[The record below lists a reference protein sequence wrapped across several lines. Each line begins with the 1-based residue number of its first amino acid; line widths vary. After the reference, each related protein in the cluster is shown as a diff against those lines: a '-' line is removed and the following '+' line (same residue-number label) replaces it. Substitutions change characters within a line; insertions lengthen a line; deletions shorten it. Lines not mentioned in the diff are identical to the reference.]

1 MRNFVLCFLQI
12 GIQFG
17 QGTVLRNGVIMVER
31 TERVILTNLC
41 MIQNGTKVLVE
52 EKVGKGADG
61 IIFPGG
67 HVEEHE
73 PIVDAVI
80 REMQEE
86 TGLTIEHPR
95 LCGVKEWINED
106 GSRYVVF
113 LFKADRFTGELTS
126 SAEGRV
132 FWLEKCEVLKAN
144 WIWHMDGLMRIMA
157 DGDYTELFLDAA
169 NDWKP
174 ILK

>member
-1 MRNFVLCFLQI
+1 MP
-12 GIQFG
+12 
-17 QGTVLRNGVIMVER
+17 MEK

-41 MIQNGTKVLVE
+41 MICNGSKVLVE
-52 EKVGKGADG
+52 DKIGKSANG

-80 REMQEE
+80 REMKEE
-86 TGLTIEHPR
+86 TGLTIEKPQ

-113 LFKADRFTGELTS
+113 LFRANRFTGELSS
-126 SAEGRV
+126 SAEGQV
-132 FWLEKCEVLKAN
+132 LWMEKDEVLKSN

-157 DGDYTELFLDAA
+157 DNEFTELFLDAG

-174 ILK
+174 VLK

>member
-1 MRNFVLCFLQI
+1 M
-12 GIQFG
+12 
-17 QGTVLRNGVIMVER
+17 ER

-41 MIQNGTKVLVE
+41 MIRSGSRVLVE
-52 EKVGKGADG
+52 EKTGKGAGG

-80 REMQEE
+80 REMKEE
-86 TGLTIEHPR
+86 TGLDIRDPR

-113 LFKADRFTGELTS
+113 LFVTDSFSGEPAS
-126 SAEGRV
+126 SEEGRV
-132 FWLEKCEVLKAN
+132 FWMEKEDVLKSN
-144 WIWHMDGLMRIMA
+144 WIGHMDGLMRIMA
-157 DGDYTELFLDAA
+157 DGEFTELFLDAA
-169 NDWKP
+169 DGWKP
-174 ILK
+174 VLK